1 MLSDAELIQR
11 WRDGDGNAGSKLVG
25 RHFRAVFRF
34 FRSKVGAEADELTQK
49 TFLGCVES
57 RDRFR
62 DDLPFRAY
70 LFGIARKQLLR
81 HFEGRGKGFPAD
93 AFSRM
98 SVADLAPSPS
108 RLAAGREEVERLMVA
123 MQRLP
128 VDSQIAIE
136 LVHWEGL
143 KLAAVAE
150 VLGVSVGSI
159 KGRMHRAREQLKRE
173 LDAATPGSS
182 ASFERDA
189 ELLGKALDDSSP
201 EH

>member
-11 WRDGDGNAGSKLVG
+11 WRDGDGNAGSTLVG